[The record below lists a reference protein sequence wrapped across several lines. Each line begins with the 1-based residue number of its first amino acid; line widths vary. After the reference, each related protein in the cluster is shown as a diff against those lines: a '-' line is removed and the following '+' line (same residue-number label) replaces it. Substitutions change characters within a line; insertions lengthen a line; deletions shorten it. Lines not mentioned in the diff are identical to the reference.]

1 MGTEQHDP
9 SHWHEAFDKMLE
21 DPEYHMANALRS
33 NTLMLHELMKA
44 DVKAVLEVG
53 CGSARMSALLKRLRP
68 DYQVRATDID
78 PKVCASASRIV
89 ERLKVDVD
97 IECFDALSVPYA
109 DQSWDVV
116 VSQGLVEHYDDEW
129 IRKFVAEQT
138 RVARWLYLDIP
149 LVHMMMAG
157 HAYGDE
163 RRRFAHE
170 WLQSVAQGYYVGV
183 MHLLGQP
190 GQEEYLVLAL
200 TRDAKAPWIRI

>member
-1 MGTEQHDP
+1 MTEQHDT
-9 SHWHEAFDKMLE
+9 SRWHEAFDKMLE

-33 NTLMLHELMKA
+33 NALMLQELMKA
-44 DVKAVLEVG
+44 VDVKAVLEVG

-68 DYQVRATDID
+68 DYKITASDVDAQVCDAARMLLR
-78 PKVCASASRIV
+78 K
-89 ERLKVDVD
+89 LKVVLEV
-97 IECFDALSVPYA
+97 ECFDALSVPYP

-116 VSQGLVEHYDDEW
+116 ISQGLVEHYEDDW

-149 LVHMMMAG
+149 LAHMIMAG

-170 WLQSVAQGYYVGV
+170 WLAAVARDSYIGV

-190 GQEEYLVLAL
+190 GEEEYLVLAL
-200 TRDAKAPWIRI
+200 TREPGQPWTRL

>member
-1 MGTEQHDP
+1 MTEQHDP
-9 SHWHEAFDKMLE
+9 SHWHETFDKMLE

-33 NTLMLHELMKA
+33 NTLMLQELMKGV
-44 DVKAVLEVG
+44 DVKSVLEVG

-68 DYQVRATDID
+68 DYKVTASDVDAQ
-78 PKVCASASRIV
+78 VCAGASRLLEALNV
-89 ERLKVDVD
+89 QLDV
-97 IECFDALSVPYA
+97 ECFDALQVPYP
-109 DQSWDVV
+109 DKSWDVV

-129 IRKFVAEQT
+129 IAKFVTEQT

-149 LVHMMMAG
+149 LAHMIMAG

-170 WLQSVAQGYYVGV
+170 WLATVARDSYIGV

-190 GQEEYLVLAL
+190 GEEQYLVLAL
-200 TRDAKAPWIRI
+200 TRDERAPWIRI